1 MKLYFKKNLIVVAI
15 GLIAGVYVGPNSNN
29 IFAMMNDS
37 KNYASIINNIE
48 QCNDFEAANKSFLN
62 SFAELVEENK
72 KNHPNDIA
80 AISKSFT
87 EAYQQ
92 ITGTKSDELLY
103 SQGSNSGLD
112 YDCTRLNA
120 GKYDITKLHIRFNS
134 NNISSNYKKIIF
146 DSLRNIAIRD
156 NIKKN
161 NVSVSIPQKNPYF
174 DVQIVAGDDNEAVFK
189 YGGLVNIKFNVKKY
203 NLEDFDVVVIG
214 LTEHNKIK
222 DGSKIKVRVKDK
234 TTDEFIIVTECCF

>member
-48 QCNDFEAANKSFLN
+48 QCDDFEAANKYFLY

-72 KNHPNDIA
+72 KNHPDDLA
-80 AISKSFT
+80 AVSKSFV

-120 GKYDITKLHIRFNS
+120 GKYDIIKLDIHFNS
-134 NNISSNYKKIIF
+134 NISSNYKKIIC
-146 DSLRNIAIRD
+146 DSLRNSDISNSAIKD
-156 NIKKN
+156 NIKKT
-161 NVSVSIPQKNPYF
+161 NVSVSIPPKNPYF

-189 YGGLVNIKFNVKKY
+189 YNSLTSIKCNIEKS
-203 NLEDFDVVVIG
+203 NLEDFDLVVIG

-222 DGSKIKVRVKDK
+222 DGSKIKVIVKDK
-234 TTDEFIIVTECCF
+234 KAD

>member
-48 QCNDFEAANKSFLN
+48 QCDDFETANKSFLY

-72 KNHPNDIA
+72 KNHPDDLA
-80 AISKSFT
+80 AVSKSFT

-120 GKYDITKLHIRFNS
+120 GKYDIIKLDIHFNS
-134 NNISSNYKKIIF
+134 NISSNYKKIIC
-146 DSLRNIAIRD
+146 DSLRNIAMRN
-156 NIKKN
+156 NIKKT
-161 NVSVSIPQKNPYF
+161 NVSVSIPPKNQSF

-189 YGGLVNIKFNVKKY
+189 YGGLANIKCNVKKS
-203 NLEDFDVVVIG
+203 NLEDFDLVVIG

-234 TTDEFIIVTECCF
+234 KADEFIID